1 MHDALVVLGV
11 ICLLVAALALTLRW
25 LGTWLFPLDNRVDA
39 CACRMYRMD
48 EDLLSITSRGIRH
61 THERCAPEDGSVG
74 YGE

>member
-39 CACRMYRMD
+39 CACRMYHLD
-48 EDLLSITSRGIRH
+48 PDTFVSFTSRGIRH
-61 THERCAPEDGSVG
+61 THHRCTPIDDHDNEP
-74 YGE
+74 